1 MTPDKLVQLATEN
14 NEPDWFIQK
23 RIEAL
28 KLMDELEFPKMQ
40 RFDYHRWQLTS
51 ETSRI
56 IRNKFED
63 SQDYIL
69 MDIFEATKKYPD
81 LIKKYYMN
89 KVIKSNENKLT
100 AYHTAFLNQG
110 LFLYVPK
117 NTVLEK
123 PIKLN
128 LQQDSDSP
136 FVSHILILAGENTQ
150 FSFIQKMTTVGD
162 QKAVANCVV
171 EIVAQANSV
180 VKYAAVDEL
189 GDNVTS
195 YLSRRAYVDQNAYVD
210 WSIGLMNSGNTI
222 ADFDTDLYGEGS
234 HSEIKVVDIT
244 SGRQQEGVNTRV
256 TNYGKHSIGNIN
268 QRGVIMDRSKLI
280 FNGIGH
286 IIHGASGANAEQQ
299 NRVLMMSS
307 KAHGDANPILLIDE
321 NDVLAGHAASV
332 GQVDQKQL
340 YYLMSRG
347 IDKKTAQRMVIRGFL
362 GDVLVSI
369 PSQEIREQL
378 IQTIE
383 RKLENGQQI
392 SENS

>member
-117 NTVLEK
+117 NTALEK

-189 GDNVTS
+189 EDNVTS

>member
-150 FSFIQKMTTVGD
+150 FSFIQKMMTVGD

>member
-210 WSIGLMNSGNTI
+210 WSIGLMNSGNMI

>member
-150 FSFIQKMTTVGD
+150 FSFIQKMMTVGD

-332 GQVDQKQL
+332 GQVNQKQL

>member
-51 ETSRI
+51 ETSQI
-56 IRNKFED
+56 IHSKFED

-89 KVIKSNENKLT
+89 KVIKSDENKLT

-110 LFLYVPK
+110 LFLYIPK

-123 PIKLN
+123 PIELN

-195 YLSRRAYVDQNAYVD
+195 YLSRRAYVAQNAYVD

-383 RKLENGQQI
+383 RKLENGQQV

>member
-332 GQVDQKQL
+332 GQVNQKQL

>member
-1 MTPDKLVQLATEN
+1 MTLEKLVAFATEN
-14 NEPDWFIQK
+14 NEPEWFIEK
-23 RIEAL
+23 RKMAFDVI
-28 KLMDELEFPKMQ
+28 DELPLPKMQ
-40 RFDYHRWQLTS
+40 RFDFHNWKMTPEVDQIIPTEVQSNGDYVLT
-51 ETSRI
+51 
-56 IRNKFED
+56 
-63 SQDYIL
+63 
-69 MDIFEATKKYPD
+69 DIFTAIHEYPK
-81 LIKKYYMN
+81 LIQDYYMN
-89 KVIKSNENKLT
+89 KVIQPDENKFT
-100 AYHTAFLNQG
+100 AYHTAYLNNG
-110 LFLYVPK
+110 IFLYVPK
-117 NTVLEK
+117 NTVVKE
-123 PIKLN
+123 PIEINIDHNAATPL
-128 LQQDSDSP
+128 
-136 FVSHILILAGENTQ
+136 VSHILIIAEENTQ
-150 FSFIQKMTTVGD
+150 FSFIQKMTTNDD
-162 QKAVANCVV
+162 QKVVANCIV
-171 EIVAQANSV
+171 EIVAQDNSEI
-180 VKYAAVDEL
+180 KYAAVDEL
-189 GDNVTS
+189 GENVTS
-195 YLSRRAYVDQNAYVD
+195 YLSRRAYVGRNAYVD

-347 IDKKTAQRMVIRGFL
+347 IDKQTAQRMVIRGFL

-369 PSQEIREQL
+369 PSKKIREQL
-378 IQTIE
+378 IETIE
-383 RKLENGQQI
+383 RKLADGQTI

>member
-117 NTVLEK
+117 NTALEK